1 MSLNQKDLDD
11 TKLARPV
18 AIVDLWNIDDR
29 INRLQ
34 DVVIRL
40 EKIVEILV
48 ELYLKERVKNWEL
61 ILREMLKKE
70 ELKKGNKDVTRF
82 KK

>member
-1 MSLNQKDLDD
+1 MGLDKRDKEMMALSVPMVDYFEMREDLD
-11 TKLARPV
+11 
-18 AIVDLWNIDDR
+18 R
-29 INRLQ
+29 IE

-40 EKIVEILV
+40 ERIVEVLV

-70 ELKKGNKDVTRF
+70 EQKKGNRNGNRTGGS
-82 KK
+82 